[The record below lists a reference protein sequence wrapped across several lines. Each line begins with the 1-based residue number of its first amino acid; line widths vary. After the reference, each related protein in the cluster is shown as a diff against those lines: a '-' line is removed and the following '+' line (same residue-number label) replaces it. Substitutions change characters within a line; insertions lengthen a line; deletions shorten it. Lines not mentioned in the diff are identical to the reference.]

1 MADAAPSSSSSS
13 SADSYSVAAAAAKS
27 LEEENN
33 TIDIKREN
41 EISLYRPRTFS
52 DVLSVEGTRN
62 CSHWLKF
69 ETQYEGIGIS
79 DAVNMARPRIF
90 F

>member
-1 MADAAPSSSSSS
+1 MADAAPSSSS
-13 SADSYSVAAAAAKS
+13 SADSYSVAAAATAKS

-52 DVLSVEGTRN
+52 DVLSVEGLFLSFIRL
-62 CSHWLKF
+62 SL
-69 ETQYEGIGIS
+69 
-79 DAVNMARPRIF
+79 
-90 F
+90 